1 MLWEKSSPPSSSS
14 FSISCALSGVF
25 SPLAGLYSNKSLVTH
40 TAVFLCV
47 SQANSE
53 TLIIPSL
60 CLPFFCLTQTFF
72 FLFRPWPSSTP
83 GCEIDHCKS
92 RLSLRGHMW
101 WRTCLARVEP
111 GPQTDLRLGT
121 STQSLIRG
129 LFPCQEPADTF
140 SLDTLMCSY
149 FPCSPHVSSASLFDI
164 DSLCVFQ
171 FLFHWVSEQ
180 SSGC

>member
-60 CLPFFCLTQTFF
+60 SACLSSASH
-72 FLFRPWPSSTP
+72 RPSSSSTP

-149 FPCSPHVSSASLFDI
+149 FPCSPHVSSPSLFDI

-171 FLFHWVSEQ
+171 SLFHWVSEQ